1 MSQTKAVGSTMPTI
15 SIVTAT
21 YNAAALLPRLVAS
34 LKAQTD
40 KDFEWVVADGGSTD
54 DTVKIVEEAKAS
66 LRQVVLTSQPDFGIY
81 DALNRG
87 VKLAQSTYYI
97 VLGADDTLEPNAVAH
112 YKQAI
117 AASGA
122 DLVTACV
129 ESNGRIQSAR
139 RADRAWLYGQF
150 AHISAHAVGLAIK
163 RSLHDTVGLYSR
175 KYPIAADQWFVMSA
189 VAKGA
194 SVSRHD
200 FVAGRFEHALGTSGQ
215 DVLGT
220 LVESFRI
227 QVQLG
232 RSLTIQTLLLLIRMC
247 RFRRFIVR
255 GRS

>member
-1 MSQTKAVGSTMPTI
+1 MSTSI
-15 SIVTAT
+15 SVVTAT
-21 YNAAALLPRLVAS
+21 FNAAALLPRLVAS
-34 LKAQTD
+34 LQAQTD
-40 KDFEWVVADGGSTD
+40 PDFEWVVCDGGSGDETMA
-54 DTVKIVEEAKAS
+54 ILAQAQS
-66 LRQVVLTSQPDFGIY
+66 RMAQVVVSSQADFGIY

-87 VKLAQSTYYI
+87 VRMARGTYYI
-97 VLGADDTLEPNAVAH
+97 VLGADDTLEPTAIAH

-150 AHISAHAVGLAIK
+150 AHISGHAVGLAIK

-232 RSLTIQTLLLLIRMC
+232 RSLAVQLVLLLIRVW

-255 GRS
+255 VRS

>member
-1 MSQTKAVGSTMPTI
+1 MSTSI
-15 SIVTAT
+15 SVVTAT
-21 YNAAALLPRLVAS
+21 FNAAALLPRLVAS
-34 LKAQTD
+34 LQAQTD
-40 KDFEWVVADGGSTD
+40 PDFEWVVCDGGSGDETLS
-54 DTVKIVEEAKAS
+54 IMAQAQS
-66 LRQVVLTSQPDFGIY
+66 SMAQVVVSSQADFGIY

-87 VKLAQSTYYI
+87 VRMARGTYYI
-97 VLGADDTLEPNAVAH
+97 VLGADDTLEPTAIAD

-189 VAKGA
+189 VARGA
-194 SVSRHD
+194 RVSRHE

-215 DVLGT
+215 DVLGS

-232 RSLTIQTLLLLIRMC
+232 RSLAVQLVLLLIRVW

>member
-1 MSQTKAVGSTMPTI
+1 
-15 SIVTAT
+15 
-21 YNAAALLPRLVAS
+21 
-34 LKAQTD
+34 
-40 KDFEWVVADGGSTD
+40 
-54 DTVKIVEEAKAS
+54 
-66 LRQVVLTSQPDFGIY
+66 
-81 DALNRG
+81 
-87 VKLAQSTYYI
+87 
-97 VLGADDTLEPNAVAH
+97 
-112 YKQAI
+112 
-117 AASGA
+117 
-122 DLVTACV
+122 LVTARV

-189 VAKGA
+189 VARGA
-194 SVSRHD
+194 QVSRHD

-232 RSLTIQTLLLLIRMC
+232 RSLAVQLVLLLIRVW

>member
-1 MSQTKAVGSTMPTI
+1 MSVTI
-15 SIVTAT
+15 SVVTAT
-21 YNAAALLPRLVAS
+21 FNAAALLPRLVAS
-34 LKAQTD
+34 LQAQTD
-40 KDFEWVVADGGSTD
+40 TDFEWVVCDGGSEDETLA
-54 DTVKIVEEAKAS
+54 ILAQAQS
-66 LRQVVLTSQPDFGIY
+66 SMAQLVVSSQADFGIY

-87 VKLAQSTYYI
+87 VRMARGTYYI
-97 VLGADDTLEPNAVAH
+97 VLGADDTLAPTAIAD

-117 AASGA
+117 DASGA
-122 DLVTACV
+122 DLVTARV

-150 AHISAHAVGLAIK
+150 AYISGHAVGLAIK

-189 VAKGA
+189 VARGA
-194 SVSRHD
+194 RVSRHD

-232 RSLTIQTLLLLIRMC
+232 RSLGVQLVLLLIRVW

>member
-1 MSQTKAVGSTMPTI
+1 MSTSI
-15 SIVTAT
+15 SVVTAT
-21 YNAAALLPRLVAS
+21 FNAAALLPRLVAS
-34 LKAQTD
+34 LQAQTD
-40 KDFEWVVADGGSTD
+40 PDFEWVVCDGGSGDETL
-54 DTVKIVEEAKAS
+54 ALLAQAQS
-66 LRQVVLTSQPDFGIY
+66 SMAQVVVSSQADFGIY

-87 VKLAQSTYYI
+87 VRLARGAYYI
-97 VLGADDTLEPNAVAH
+97 VLGADDTLEPTAIAD

-189 VAKGA
+189 VARGA
-194 SVSRHD
+194 RVSRHD

-215 DVLGT
+215 DVLGS

-232 RSLTIQTLLLLIRMC
+232 RSLAVQLVLLLIRVW

>member
-1 MSQTKAVGSTMPTI
+1 MSTSI
-15 SIVTAT
+15 SVVTAT
-21 YNAAALLPRLVAS
+21 FNAAALLPRLVAS
-34 LKAQTD
+34 LQAQTD
-40 KDFEWVVADGGSTD
+40 LDFEWVVCDGGSGDETMA
-54 DTVKIVEEAKAS
+54 ILAQAQS
-66 LRQVVLTSQPDFGIY
+66 RMAQVVVSSQADFGIY

-87 VKLAQSTYYI
+87 VRMARGTYYI
-97 VLGADDTLEPNAVAH
+97 VLGADDTLEPTAIAH

-129 ESNGRIQSAR
+129 ESNGRTQSAR

-232 RSLTIQTLLLLIRMC
+232 RSLAVQLVLLLIRMW

>member
-1 MSQTKAVGSTMPTI
+1 MSTSI
-15 SIVTAT
+15 SVVTAT
-21 YNAAALLPRLVAS
+21 FNAAALLPRLVAS
-34 LKAQTD
+34 LQAQTD
-40 KDFEWVVADGGSTD
+40 PDFEWVVCDGGSGDETLA
-54 DTVKIVEEAKAS
+54 IMAQAQS
-66 LRQVVLTSQPDFGIY
+66 SMAQVVVSSQADFGIY

-87 VKLAQSTYYI
+87 VRLARGAYYI
-97 VLGADDTLEPNAVAH
+97 VLGADDTLEPTAIAD

-189 VAKGA
+189 VARGA
-194 SVSRHD
+194 RVSRHD

-215 DVLGT
+215 DVLGS

-227 QVQLG
+227 QVLLG
-232 RSLTIQTLLLLIRMC
+232 RSLAVQLVLLLIRVW

>member
-1 MSQTKAVGSTMPTI
+1 MSTSI
-15 SIVTAT
+15 SVVTAT
-21 YNAAALLPRLVAS
+21 FNAAALLPRLVAS
-34 LKAQTD
+34 LQAQTD
-40 KDFEWVVADGGSTD
+40 LDFEWVVCDGGSGDETM
-54 DTVKIVEEAKAS
+54 VILAQAQS
-66 LRQVVLTSQPDFGIY
+66 SMAQVVVSSQADFGIY

-87 VKLAQSTYYI
+87 VRMARGTYYI
-97 VLGADDTLEPNAVAH
+97 VLGADDTLEPTAIAH

-150 AHISAHAVGLAIK
+150 AHISGHAVGLAIK

-175 KYPIAADQWFVMSA
+175 KYPIAADQWCVMSA

-232 RSLTIQTLLLLIRMC
+232 RSLAVQLVLLLIRVW

-255 GRS
+255 VRS

>member
-1 MSQTKAVGSTMPTI
+1 MSTSI
-15 SIVTAT
+15 SVVTAT
-21 YNAAALLPRLVAS
+21 FNAAALLPRLVAS
-34 LKAQTD
+34 LQAQTD
-40 KDFEWVVADGGSTD
+40 PDFEWVVCDGGSGDETL
-54 DTVKIVEEAKAS
+54 ALLAQAQS
-66 LRQVVLTSQPDFGIY
+66 SMAQVVVSSQADFGIY

-87 VKLAQSTYYI
+87 VRMARGAYYI
-97 VLGADDTLEPNAVAH
+97 VLGADDTLEPTAIAD

-122 DLVTACV
+122 DLVTARV

-189 VAKGA
+189 VARGA
-194 SVSRHD
+194 RVSRHD

-232 RSLTIQTLLLLIRMC
+232 RSLAVQLVLLLIRVW

>member
-1 MSQTKAVGSTMPTI
+1 MSTSI
-15 SIVTAT
+15 SVVTAT
-21 YNAAALLPRLVAS
+21 FNAAALLPRLVAS
-34 LKAQTD
+34 LQAQTD
-40 KDFEWVVADGGSTD
+40 PDFEWVVCDGGSGDETL
-54 DTVKIVEEAKAS
+54 ALLAQAQS
-66 LRQVVLTSQPDFGIY
+66 SMAQVVVSSQADFGIY

-87 VKLAQSTYYI
+87 VRMARGSYYI
-97 VLGADDTLEPNAVAH
+97 VLGADDTLEPTAIAD

-122 DLVTACV
+122 DLVTARV

-150 AHISAHAVGLAIK
+150 AHISGHAVGLAIK

-232 RSLTIQTLLLLIRMC
+232 RSLAVQLVLLLIRVW

>member
-1 MSQTKAVGSTMPTI
+1 MSTSI
-15 SIVTAT
+15 SVVTAT
-21 YNAAALLPRLVAS
+21 FNAAALLPRLVAS
-34 LKAQTD
+34 LQAQTD
-40 KDFEWVVADGGSTD
+40 PDFEWVVCDGGSGDETLS
-54 DTVKIVEEAKAS
+54 IMAQAQS
-66 LRQVVLTSQPDFGIY
+66 SMAQVVVSSQADFGIY

-87 VKLAQSTYYI
+87 VRMARGTYYI
-97 VLGADDTLEPNAVAH
+97 VLGADDTLEPTAIAD

-189 VAKGA
+189 VARGA
-194 SVSRHD
+194 RVSRHD

-215 DVLGT
+215 DVLGS

-232 RSLTIQTLLLLIRMC
+232 RSLAVQLVLLLIRVW

>member
-1 MSQTKAVGSTMPTI
+1 MSTSI
-15 SIVTAT
+15 SVVTAT
-21 YNAAALLPRLVAS
+21 FNAAALLPRLVAS
-34 LKAQTD
+34 LQAQTD
-40 KDFEWVVADGGSTD
+40 PDFEWVVCDGGSGDETLS
-54 DTVKIVEEAKAS
+54 IMAQAQS
-66 LRQVVLTSQPDFGIY
+66 SMAQVVVSSQADFGIY

-87 VKLAQSTYYI
+87 VRLARGAYYI
-97 VLGADDTLEPNAVAH
+97 VLGADDTLEPTAIAD

-189 VAKGA
+189 VARGA
-194 SVSRHD
+194 RVSRHD

-215 DVLGT
+215 DVLGS

-232 RSLTIQTLLLLIRMC
+232 RSLAVQLVLLLIRVW